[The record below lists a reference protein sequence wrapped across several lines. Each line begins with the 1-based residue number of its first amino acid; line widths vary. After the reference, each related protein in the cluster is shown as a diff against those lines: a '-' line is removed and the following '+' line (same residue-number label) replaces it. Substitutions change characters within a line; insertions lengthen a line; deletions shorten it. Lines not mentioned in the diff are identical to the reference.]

1 MWIRSRPGMIELRHL
16 RYLIA
21 VAEELNFT
29 RAAQRLHMTQ
39 PPLSLAIRQLEQ
51 EVGAELF
58 ARSSREVRLTPAGQ
72 MMVEGAR
79 RTLDGLDGT
88 IQAARRAGAGELG
101 TLRVAFS
108 WGARFATLPAL
119 ARAFNGRYPDVTL
132 ITEEMWNVRMPQ
144 ALRSAAID
152 VAVSVCP
159 EIDRDLTYQ
168 VIRRER
174 VFALLPRDHRLAGLE
189 HITLETLA
197 SETFLV
203 FPHELAPR
211 LHDGIIGLCRG
222 AGFEPAIS
230 RRSFHSAGDTGILA
244 DLTDVALVPESVAQ
258 SLSEVAS
265 VPLDEPDGFLDT
277 YLVWHPPT
285 APSAAIAALAE
296 IARNAFVGD
305 ERAAS

>member
-1 MWIRSRPGMIELRHL
+1 MIDLRHL

-79 RTLDGLDGT
+79 RALDGLEGT
-88 IQAARRAGAGELG
+88 IQAARRASAGELG

-119 ARAFNGRYPDVTL
+119 ARAFNERYPDVTL
-132 ITEEMWNVRMPQ
+132 ITEEMWNARMPQ

-152 VAVSVCP
+152 LAVSVCP
-159 EIDRDLTYQ
+159 EIDHELTYEP
-168 VIRRER
+168 IRRER
-174 VFALLPRDHRLAGLE
+174 VFALLPRGHRLAGLE
-189 HITLETLA
+189 RITLNALA

-203 FPHELAPR
+203 FPNELAPR
-211 LHDGIIGLCRG
+211 LHDGMIALCRS

-230 RRSFHSAGDTGILA
+230 RRSFHSAGDTGALA
-244 DLTDVALVPESVAQ
+244 DLADVALVPESVAR
-258 SLSEVAS
+258 SLDGVAS
-265 VPLDEPDGFLDT
+265 VPLDGPDGSLDT

-285 APSAAIAALAE
+285 APTATIAALTK
-296 IARNAFVGD
+296 IARNAFP
-305 ERAAS
+305 AN